1 MTGGAMTD
9 SAMTGR
15 TMNGRKRISGFWIGY
30 FLFVAAMV
38 LFWFAV
44 GEYVKNGLVQFE
56 ESQPANTMD
65 ALVAS
70 LEQEG
75 FDRYLTVG
83 ELSRYET
90 AEEYAK
96 VFEGV
101 MAGKTISYA
110 PSGGYQD
117 PAAPQYEIYADGEP
131 IGTVMLKEVASKP
144 LLKLL
149 TISKWEPEQVEFAA
163 LPADHVAEI
172 VAPVGYQVC
181 LNGIPTEERDKAGSG
196 EIPEE
201 FTYASAYVQ
210 VPAFETY
217 RVEGL
222 IGSPQITAY
231 DRTGKGV
238 AVEREEEDKV
248 IHAKVAVFTESEMPG
263 ELSAMA
269 LDQVERYTNFFSGD
283 LPGCHSSVAPLK
295 DMFPADSYY
304 LEMAETY
311 RKEDMW
317 MYSDHDTPRFKDELV
332 GHYIRYNEEL
342 FSCEVSFTKEM
353 LLTKWNS
360 MREDK
365 VNFRLYYGL
374 IDGAWKIVDMQ
385 TLLDET

>member
-1 MTGGAMTD
+1 MTGGM
-9 SAMTGR
+9 MTG
-15 TMNGRKRISGFWIGY
+15 KRRFSLFWCFY
-30 FLFVAAMV
+30 VFFVIAMV

-65 ALVAS
+65 KLLAS
-70 LEQEG
+70 FEQEG
-75 FDRYLTVG
+75 FDQYLTVG

-96 VFEGV
+96 VFAGM
-101 MAGKTISYA
+101 MAGKTLSYA
-110 PSGGYQD
+110 LTKGYQD

-131 IGTVMLKEVASKP
+131 IGTVVLKEVSAKP

-149 TISKWEPEQVEFAA
+149 TISEWEPEQVEIAA
-163 LPADHVAEI
+163 LPADHVVEI
-172 VAPVGYQVC
+172 AAPVGYQVC
-181 LNGIPTEERDKAGSG
+181 LNGIPAEERDKAGTG

-201 FTYASAYVQ
+201 FTYASAYVK

-222 IGSPQITAY
+222 IGSPRITAY
-231 DRTGKGV
+231 DQTGKGV
-238 AVEREEEDKV
+238 LVEREEGDKV
-248 IHAKVAVFTESEMPG
+248 IRAKVAAFTESEMPG

-269 LDQVERYTNFFSGD
+269 LDHVERYTNFFSGD

-311 RKEDMW
+311 RREDMW
-317 MYSDHDTPRFKDELV
+317 MYSDHDTPRFKDEVV
-332 GHYIRYNEEL
+332 GHYIWYNEEL

-365 VNFRLYYGL
+365 VNFKLYYGL
-374 IDGAWKIVDMQ
+374 VDGAWKIVDMQ